1 MASQFI
7 MVVAHRQHRAHTLK
21 VRRAHSILTLGH
33 AEQKNSQKS
42 KNFHYSKI
50 FEVVYELMLV
60 KSDGISAV
68 TLTLLIQSMH
78 ICEDITYHTNKAL
91 KYQINVT

>member
-1 MASQFI
+1 M
-7 MVVAHRQHRAHTLK
+7 
-21 VRRAHSILTLGH
+21 RRAHSILTLGH

-78 ICEDITYHTNKAL
+78 ICDDDITYLNNKVS
-91 KYQINVT
+91 N